1 MYDMLVIPFYKQKED
16 NMFIFDKVNSFHTNL
31 KFTIDRFD
39 DNNKH
44 FLDIAIDKNK
54 TDLYY

>member
-1 MYDMLVIPFYKQKED
+1 MYDMLVIPFYQQKED

-31 KFTIDRFD
+31 KFKIDRFD

>member
-1 MYDMLVIPFYKQKED
+1 
-16 NMFIFDKVNSFHTNL
+16 MFIFDKVNSFHTNL

-54 TDLYY
+54 TELYY

>member
-1 MYDMLVIPFYKQKED
+1 
-16 NMFIFDKVNSFHTNL
+16 MFIFDKVNSFHTNL

-39 DNNKH
+39 DNNNH